1 MPGLA
6 LGRIFSPSGHS
17 QDIHCLCRFL
27 ALVQSLL
34 LRGAAPPDPQP
45 HHHPHTKRALV
56 SIYHSYSKRR
66 KTPERPVVDL
76 LSLSS
81 TKVLQINICGS
92 CTAKLRLIL
101 KGQQV
106 PVHFQGYIPL
116 RPFRPPSKT
125 SRLFNHLVG
134 STEEILVPILAPLAQ
149 VTSPV
154 GSFPAW
160 ALPTQTRYLA

>member
-17 QDIHCLCRFL
+17 QDIHCLRRFL

-34 LRGAAPPDPQP
+34 LRGAAPPVPQ
-45 HHHPHTKRALV
+45 HPIPREHLL

-116 RPFRPPSKT
+116 RPFRPPSKI
-125 SRLFNHLVG
+125 SRLFSHLVG
-134 STEEILVPILAPLAQ
+134 STEEIFVPILAPLAQ
-149 VTSPV
+149 GTSPV
-154 GSFPAW
+154 GSLPAW
-160 ALPTQTRYLA
+160 ALPTQTRCLA